1 MFEQLSLFDL
11 INSQEPKPTI
21 KTEVLKVGDK
31 IGRVVLGECRIA
43 TITEVEGLPY
53 YPFYRT
59 DSGCCYSYKEG
70 LNNIQDLMQQAE
82 ENRNNYETI
91 IPVNLEERLTV
102 EYPPRKS
109 DGKVLWAQIGIFQGM
124 LFWKESITY
133 QFLERCKD
141 QKDLQKKY
149 QKHKNNI
156 LSDLGKTAPVIVDE
170 EKPMRRLYKSKAAN
184 GYADAEYVQFNK

>member
-11 INSQEPKPTI
+11 IKSNPIVKPG
-21 KTEVLKVGDK
+21 VLKVGDK

-124 LFWKESITY
+124 LFWKECMTY

-156 LSDLGKTAPVIVDE
+156 LSDFGKTAPVIVDE

>member
-11 INSQEPKPTI
+11 IKSNPIVKPG
-21 KTEVLKVGDK
+21 VLKVGDK

-124 LFWKESITY
+124 LFWKECMTY

-156 LSDLGKTAPVIVDE
+156 PSDFGKTAPVTVDE
-170 EKPMRRLYKSKAAN
+170 ENPLRRLYKPKAAN

>member
-11 INSQEPKPTI
+11 IKSKPI
-21 KTEVLKVGDK
+21 VKPGVLKVGDK

-82 ENRNNYETI
+82 ENRKNYETI

-124 LFWKESITY
+124 LFWCMTY

-141 QKDLQKKY
+141 QKDLYKKY
-149 QKHKNNI
+149 QEHKSNI

-184 GYADAEYVQFNK
+184 GYADAEYVQFNH

>member
-11 INSQEPKPTI
+11 IKSKPI
-21 KTEVLKVGDK
+21 VKPGVLKVGDK

-91 IPVNLEERLTV
+91 IPINLEERLTV

-124 LFWKESITY
+124 LFWKESMTY

-149 QKHKNNI
+149 QRHRKNI

-170 EKPMRRLYKSKAAN
+170 EKTMRRLYKSKAAN
-184 GYADAEYVQFNK
+184 GYADAEYVQFNY